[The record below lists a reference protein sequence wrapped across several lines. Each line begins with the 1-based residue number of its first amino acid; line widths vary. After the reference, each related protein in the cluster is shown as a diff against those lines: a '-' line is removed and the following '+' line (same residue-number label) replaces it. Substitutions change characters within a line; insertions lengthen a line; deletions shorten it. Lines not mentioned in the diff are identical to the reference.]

1 MTLFEKIQKSRD
13 IKVKSINAYITSL
26 KKIHNYIDDGTEGND
41 FDSLKFLDSKK
52 FKEVLE
58 FLDTLKLPTRKNY
71 IASILVAL
79 SSQKSPNDKLIEKY
93 RNHLDILAVEYNNK
107 IKSHEKSEKL
117 EKNWTSMKELQDIVK
132 RYKREIKERN
142 LDKKETFK
150 KKDLDLYQKYLVGS
164 LYTILPPLRNDYANM
179 KVITFKEYENIEDKK
194 NNYLVIVSKSKKFF
208 SFGAYKTSEVYGIKT
223 LDIPRNLNNIINKW
237 LERNKTGFFLINTK
251 NEPLSENSLTKL
263 LYKTFESTGKNI
275 SSTIIRHVY
284 LSDKYKNV
292 NDEKAKDAEMMLH
305 SVGEQDNYIKS

>member
-1 MTLFEKIQKSRD
+1 MTLFEKIQESRD
-13 IKVKSINAYITSL
+13 IKEKSINAYITSL
-26 KKIHNYIDDGTEGND
+26 KKIHNYIDDGSD
-41 FDSLKFLDSKK
+41 FDSLKFLESKK
-52 FKEVLE
+52 FKDVLE
-58 FLDTLKLPTRKNY
+58 FLNTLKLPTRKNY
-71 IASILVAL
+71 IAAILVAL
-79 SSQKSPNDKLIEKY
+79 SSEKSPNDKLIEKY
-93 RNHLDILAVEYNNK
+93 RNHLDILAVEYNKK

-117 EKNWTSMKELQDIVK
+117 EKNWTTMKELEDIVK
-132 RYKREIKERN
+132 RYKRDIKERN
-142 LDKKETFK
+142 LIQKETFN

-251 NEPLSENSLTKL
+251 NEPLSENGLTKF

-292 NDEKAKDAEMMLH
+292 NDEKAKDAAAMLH

>member
-1 MTLFEKIQKSRD
+1 MTLFEKIQESRD
-13 IKVKSINAYITSL
+13 IKEKSINAYITSL
-26 KKIHNYIDDGTEGND
+26 KKIHNYIDGGND
-41 FDSLKFLDSKK
+41 FDSLKFLASNK

-71 IASILVAL
+71 IAAILVAL
-79 SSQKSPNDKLIEKY
+79 SSEKSPNDKLIEKY
-93 RNHLDILAVEYNNK
+93 RNHLDILAVEYNKK

-117 EKNWTSMKELQDIVK
+117 EKNWVSMKELLDIVK

-142 LDKKETFK
+142 LDKKDTFQ

-251 NEPLSENSLTKL
+251 NEPLSENGLTKF
-263 LYKTFESTGKNI
+263 LYKTFEDTGKNI

-284 LSDKYKNV
+284 LSDKYKDINE
-292 NDEKAKDAEMMLH
+292 EKAKDAAQMLH

>member
-1 MTLFEKIQKSRD
+1 MTLFEKIQESRD
-13 IKVKSINAYITSL
+13 IKEKSINAYITSL
-26 KKIHNYIDDGTEGND
+26 KKIHNYIDDGSD

-71 IASILVAL
+71 IAAILVAL
-79 SSQKSPNDKLIEKY
+79 SSEKSPNDKLIEKY
-93 RNHLDILAVEYNNK
+93 RNHLDILAVEYNKK

-117 EKNWTSMKELQDIVK
+117 EKNWVTMKELLDIVK

-142 LDKKETFK
+142 LLIKETFN

-251 NEPLSENSLTKL
+251 NEPLSENGLTKF
-263 LYKTFESTGKNI
+263 LYKTFENTGKKI

-292 NDEKAKDAEMMLH
+292 NEEKAKVASQMMH
-305 SVGEQDNYIKS
+305 SVAEQNNYIKS

>member
-1 MTLFEKIQKSRD
+1 MTLFEKIQESRD
-13 IKVKSINAYITSL
+13 IKEKSINAYIISL
-26 KKIHNYIDDGTEGND
+26 KKIHNYIDDGSD

-58 FLDTLKLPTRKNY
+58 FLETLKLPTRKNY
-71 IASILVAL
+71 IAAILVAL
-79 SSQKSPNDKLIEKY
+79 SSEKSPNDKLIEKY
-93 RNHLDILAVEYNNK
+93 RNHLDILAVEYNKK

-117 EKNWTSMKELQDIVK
+117 EKNWVTMKELLDIVK

-142 LDKKETFK
+142 LDKKETFN

-179 KVITFKEYENIEDKK
+179 KVISFKEYENIEDKK

-251 NEPLSENSLTKL
+251 NEPLSENGLTKF
-263 LYKTFESTGKNI
+263 LYKTFENTGKKI

-292 NDEKAKDAEMMLH
+292 NEEKAKVASQMMH
-305 SVGEQDNYIKS
+305 SVAEQNNYVKS

>member
-1 MTLFEKIQKSRD
+1 MTLFEKIQESRD
-13 IKVKSINAYITSL
+13 IKEKSINAYIISL
-26 KKIHNYIDDGTEGND
+26 KKIHNYIDDESD
-41 FDSLKFLDSKK
+41 FDSLKFLASNK

-71 IASILVAL
+71 IAAILVAL
-79 SSQKSPNDKLIEKY
+79 SSEKSPNDKLIEKY
-93 RNHLDILAVEYNNK
+93 RNHLDILAVEYNKK

-117 EKNWTSMKELQDIVK
+117 EKNWVSMKELLDIVK

-142 LDKKETFK
+142 LDKKDTFQ

-251 NEPLSENSLTKL
+251 NEPLSENGLTKF
-263 LYKTFESTGKNI
+263 LYKTFEDTGKNI

-284 LSDKYKNV
+284 LSDKYKDINE
-292 NDEKAKDAEMMLH
+292 EKAKDAAQMLH

>member
-1 MTLFEKIQKSRD
+1 MTLFEKIQESRD
-13 IKVKSINAYITSL
+13 IKEKSINAYIISL
-26 KKIHNYIDDGTEGND
+26 KKIHNYIDDGSD

-58 FLDTLKLPTRKNY
+58 FLETLKLPTRKNY
-71 IASILVAL
+71 IAAILVAL
-79 SSQKSPNDKLIEKY
+79 SSEKSPNDKLIEKY
-93 RNHLDILAVEYNNK
+93 RNHLDILAVEYNKK

-117 EKNWTSMKELQDIVK
+117 EKNWVTMKELEDIVK

-142 LDKKETFK
+142 LLIKETFNK
-150 KKDLDLYQKYLVGS
+150 KELDLYQKYLVGS

-179 KVITFKEYENIEDKK
+179 KVISFKEYENIEDKK

-251 NEPLSENSLTKL
+251 NEPLSENGLTKF
-263 LYKTFESTGKNI
+263 LYKTFENTGKKI

-292 NDEKAKDAEMMLH
+292 NEEKAKVASQMMH
-305 SVGEQDNYIKS
+305 SVAEQNNYVKS

>member
-26 KKIHNYIDDGTEGND
+26 KKIHNYIDDGTD
-41 FDSLKFLDSKK
+41 FDSLKFLDSNK

-79 SSQKSPNDKLIEKY
+79 SSEKNPNDKLIEKY

-142 LDKKETFK
+142 LDKKETLT

-284 LSDKYKNV
+284 LSDKYKDINE
-292 NDEKAKDAEMMLH
+292 EKAKDAKQMMH
-305 SVGEQDNYIKS
+305 SVGEQNNYIKS

>member
-1 MTLFEKIQKSRD
+1 MTLFEKIQESRD
-13 IKVKSINAYITSL
+13 IKEKSINAYITSL
-26 KKIHNYIDDGTEGND
+26 KKIHNYIDGGSD
-41 FDSLKFLDSKK
+41 FDSLKFLASNK

-71 IASILVAL
+71 IAAILVAL
-79 SSQKSPNDKLIEKY
+79 SSEKSPNDKLIEKY
-93 RNHLDILAVEYNNK
+93 RNHLDILAVEYNKK

-117 EKNWTSMKELQDIVK
+117 EKNWVSMKELLDIVK

-142 LDKKETFK
+142 LDKKDTFQ

-251 NEPLSENSLTKL
+251 NEPLSENGLTKF
-263 LYKTFESTGKNI
+263 LYKTFEDTGKNI

-284 LSDKYKNV
+284 LSDKYKDINE
-292 NDEKAKDAEMMLH
+292 EKAKDAAQMLH

>member
-1 MTLFEKIQKSRD
+1 MTLFEKIQESRD
-13 IKVKSINAYITSL
+13 IKEKSINAYITSL
-26 KKIHNYIDDGTEGND
+26 KKIHNYIDDGTD
-41 FDSLKFLDSKK
+41 FDSLKFLESKK
-52 FKEVLE
+52 FKDVLE
-58 FLDTLKLPTRKNY
+58 FLNTLKLPTRKNY
-71 IASILVAL
+71 IAAILVAL
-79 SSQKSPNDKLIEKY
+79 SAYNVDDKLIEKY
-93 RNHLDILAVEYNNK
+93 RNHLDILAVEYNKK

-117 EKNWTSMKELQDIVK
+117 EKNWTTMKELQDIVK
-132 RYKREIKERN
+132 RYKRDIKEKS
-142 LDKKETFK
+142 LDKKETYN

-251 NEPLSENSLTKL
+251 NEPLSENGLTKF

-292 NDEKAKDAEMMLH
+292 NDEKAKDAAAMLH

>member
-1 MTLFEKIQKSRD
+1 MDT
-13 IKVKSINAYITSL
+13 
-26 KKIHNYIDDGTEGND
+26 
-41 FDSLKFLDSKK
+41 KK

-58 FLDTLKLPTRKNY
+58 FLETLKLPTRKNY
-71 IASILVAL
+71 IAAILVAL
-79 SSQKSPNDKLIEKY
+79 SSEKSPNDKLIEKY
-93 RNHLDILAVEYNNK
+93 RNHLDILAVEYNKK

-117 EKNWTSMKELQDIVK
+117 EKNWVTMKELEDIVK

-142 LDKKETFK
+142 LDKKDTFK
-150 KKDLDLYQKYLVGS
+150 QSNDLRSNKKDLDLYQKYLVGS

-251 NEPLSENSLTKL
+251 NEPLSENGLTKF
-263 LYKTFESTGKNI
+263 LYKTFEDTGKKI

-292 NDEKAKDAEMMLH
+292 NEEKAKDADAMLIR
-305 SVGEQDNYIKS
+305 SPNKIII

>member
-1 MTLFEKIQKSRD
+1 MALFEKIQKSRD
-13 IKVKSINAYITSL
+13 IKEKSINAYITSL
-26 KKIHNYIDDGTEGND
+26 KKIHNYVDDGSD

-52 FKEVLE
+52 FNQVLE
-58 FLDTLKLPTRKNY
+58 FLETLKLPTRKNY
-71 IASILVAL
+71 IAAILVAL
-79 SSQKSPNDKLIEKY
+79 SSEKSPNDKLIEKY
-93 RNHLDILAVEYNNK
+93 RNHLDILAVEYNKK

-117 EKNWTSMKELQDIVK
+117 EKNWVTMKELLDIVK

-142 LDKKETFK
+142 LLIKETFN

-251 NEPLSENSLTKL
+251 NEPLSENGLTKF
-263 LYKTFESTGKNI
+263 LYKTFENTGKKI

-292 NDEKAKDAEMMLH
+292 NEEKAKVASQMMH
-305 SVGEQDNYIKS
+305 SVAEQNNYIKS